1 MVIFLL
7 LLLAVRLPL
16 GHVMVV
22 TIIAKVWVVRG
33 RLVPLDDTVVVC
45 PPWRTHVVVL
55 GQHAQVRNESLAY

>member
-1 MVIFLL
+1 LVIFLL

-45 PPWRTHVVVL
+45 PPGRAHVVVL
-55 GQHAQVRNESLAY
+55 RQHAQVRNESLAY